1 MYYYNES
8 NDSKR
13 NKLRNEYENEEKYF
27 EYVKEY
33 KKDKKDNNDDNDNK
47 DKKDICPTILKCG
60 NVGSS
65 VVIPAGS
72 TAANTFTLAS
82 LNLNLHKLCNP
93 VAKLEFTSNFAI
105 GAFVGTIRVQ
115 IFKQCGLLPAVA
127 VGPAFLFTLPAP
139 GITAANP
146 FTFFVCDEDFCIDKC
161 CVYTAVAT
169 PVGTTAGTLTVNNAT
184 ISAIATCAHN
194 NCCN

>member
-1 MYYYNES
+1 MYYFNEN
-8 NDSKR
+8 NDAKR
-13 NKLRNEYENEEKYF
+13 NMLRKEYDYEENYSEYE
-27 EYVKEY
+27 KE
-33 KKDKKDNNDDNDNK
+33 DKKV
-47 DKKDICPTILKCG
+47 ICPTIIKCG

-72 TAANTFTLAS
+72 TAVNTFALAS

-105 GAFVGTIRVQ
+105 GAFVGTIGVQ
-115 IFKQCGLLPAVA
+115 IFKQCGVLPAVA
-127 VGPAFLFTLPAP
+127 VGPVFIFTLPAP
-139 GITAANP
+139 GITASNP

-161 CVYTAVAT
+161 CIYTAVAT
-169 PVGTTAGTLTVNNAT
+169 PVGTTAGTLTINNAT